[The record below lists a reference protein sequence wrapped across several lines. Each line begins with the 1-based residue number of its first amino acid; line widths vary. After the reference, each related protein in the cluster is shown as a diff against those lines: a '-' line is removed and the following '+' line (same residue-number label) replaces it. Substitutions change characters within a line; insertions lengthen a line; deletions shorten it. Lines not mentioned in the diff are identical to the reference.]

1 MMAAKSAKRILIAGA
16 GPGGLTAA
24 MILGR
29 RGYEV
34 DVFEKAPRVGGRN
47 ARLSLGD
54 FHFDLGPT
62 FLMLKD
68 VLDEVFR
75 EAGAES
81 GSLLEFE
88 RLDPIYRLQFD
99 DCRIEPSSD
108 PEKMKCEI
116 GRVFPGR
123 EAAYDRF
130 LAREK
135 MRFDRLLPCLQRPY
149 PTLGSLFCAPLLKS
163 VPHLAIGRTLYGLL
177 SAYFTEPKLSLSF
190 TFQAKYLGM
199 SPWQCPGLFAMIPYI
214 EHQFGIYHVR
224 GGLNRISEKM
234 AETAARHGV
243 RVHLSTPV
251 SQLLLDGRKVRG
263 VRLADGREE
272 HGDAVIVNA
281 DFGHAMNSLVPE
293 NVLRKYSPQR
303 LRKKRFSCS
312 TFMLYLG
319 LDKLYEM
326 PHHAIFFAKDY
337 RRNVEDIFGTR
348 RISED
353 FSFYVHNPS
362 LWDPTLAPPGQS
374 AVYVLVPAPNL
385 RGATAWGDEALRMRE
400 RVLDAMEARAGMSDL
415 RRHIVAEKMVTPLDW
430 EQEYNVYAGATFN
443 LAHDFMQMLYL
454 RPRNRFEELENCYLT
469 GGGTHP
475 GSGLPTIYQ
484 SGLIA
489 ANLIDAD
496 I

>member
-1 MMAAKSAKRILIAGA
+1 MATKHAKRILVVGA
-16 GPGGLTAA
+16 GPGGLTSA

-34 DVFEKAPRVGGRN
+34 EVFEKEPRVGGRN

-68 VLDEVFR
+68 VLDEVFK

-81 GSLLEFE
+81 GKLLEFE

-99 DCRIEPSSD
+99 DCRVEPSSD
-108 PEKMKCEI
+108 PEKMKREI

-130 LAREK
+130 IAREK
-135 MRFDRLLPCLQRPY
+135 IRFDRLLPCLQRPY
-149 PTLGSLFCAPLLKS
+149 LTLGSLFCAPLLKS
-163 VPHLAIGRTLYGLL
+163 VPHLALGRSLYDLL
-177 SAYFTEPKLSLSF
+177 SAYFTDPKLSLSF

-199 SPWQCPGLFAMIPYI
+199 SPWDCPGLFAMIPYI
-214 EHQFGIYHVR
+214 EHHFGIYHVR

-234 AETAARHGV
+234 AETAAGHGV
-243 RVHLSTPV
+243 RLHLSTPV
-251 SQLLLDGRKVRG
+251 SQLLIEGRTVRG
-263 VRLADGREE
+263 VRLADGREVR
-272 HGDAVIVNA
+272 GDAVIVNA
-281 DFGHAMNSLVPE
+281 DFGHAMTHLVPE
-293 NVLRKYSPQR
+293 GVLRKYTPARMRQ
-303 LRKKRFSCS
+303 KRFSCS

-319 LDKLYEM
+319 LDTRYEL
-326 PHHAIFFAKDY
+326 PHHSVFFAKDY
-337 RRNVEDIFGTR
+337 RRNVVEIFGKGR
-348 RISED
+348 LSED

-362 LWDPTLAPPGQS
+362 LRDPTLAPPGQS

-385 RGATAWGDEALRMRE
+385 RGVTTWRDEAPRLRE
-400 RVLDAMEARAGMSDL
+400 RVLEALETRAGMTDL
-415 RRHIVAEKMVTPLDW
+415 RRHIVAEKVVTPLDW
-430 EQEYNVYAGATFN
+430 EQDYHVYAGATFN
-443 LAHDFMQMLYL
+443 LAHDIPQMLYL
-454 RPRNRFEELENCYLT
+454 RPRNRFEELEHCYLT

-489 ANLIDAD
+489 ANLIDQD
-496 I
+496 R